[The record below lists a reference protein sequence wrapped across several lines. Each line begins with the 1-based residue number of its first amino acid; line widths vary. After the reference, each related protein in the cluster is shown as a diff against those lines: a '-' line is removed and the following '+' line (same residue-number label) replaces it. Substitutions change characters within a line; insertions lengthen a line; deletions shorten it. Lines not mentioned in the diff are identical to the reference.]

1 MSRLKVG
8 DLYARIVPEDGILGG
23 MPKQDRIT
31 DSDREILAVVVQ
43 AVLDMIPEHTRTDG
57 THQHVYYNVGNG
69 PILHCACGAV
79 APGI

>member
-1 MSRLKVG
+1 
-8 DLYARIVPEDGILGG
+8 

-57 THQHVYYNVGNG
+57 THQHVYYNVDNG